1 MSENIFNNIQN
12 LQGINNIMLLTASLL
27 DRRDT
32 CFNLKKLLLTQKVS
46 NSSSYLTTLNQLK
59 GAIIAYYDETKFEF
73 DEFMSKTHKD
83 KFDRFNE
90 ILSKI
95 ETPEIK
101 DSDLYELID
110 IIGFYLYTKKI
121 TNLVT
126 RKIIDTRSPKAV
138 DKDVG
143 LW

>member
-12 LQGINNIMLLTASLL
+12 LQGVNNVILLTTSLL
-27 DRRDT
+27 DRRDK
-32 CFNLKKLLLTQKVS
+32 CFNLRELLLIQKVA
-46 NSSSYLTTLNQLK
+46 NSSSYLTTLNKLK
-59 GAIIAYYDETKFEF
+59 GAITSYYSETKFEF

-83 KFDRFNE
+83 KFDEFNN

-101 DSDLYELID
+101 DSDLDKLID

-138 DKDVG
+138 DKEVG